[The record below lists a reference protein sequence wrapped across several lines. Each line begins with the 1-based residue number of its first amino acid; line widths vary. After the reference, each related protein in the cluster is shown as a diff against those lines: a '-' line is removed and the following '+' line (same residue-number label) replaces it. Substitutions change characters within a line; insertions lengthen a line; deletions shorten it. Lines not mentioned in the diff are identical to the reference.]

1 VGIKCPPLVSIVVSL
16 LDYTETSRIAS
27 QSDRVEAA
35 VMKRLSLC
43 SLIAVT
49 WFAAASE
56 AHHYFAPE
64 YEREEM
70 ITLDAVVTGVNF
82 RNPHVRLDLEVRVDD
97 GTTEVW
103 AANSV
108 SPRSV
113 SRRGW
118 LPETIAIGDTVTLY
132 GNLGSNASRRLWIQ
146 TITLADGTEI
156 FPVGRLPDIVDD

>member
-1 VGIKCPPLVSIVVSL
+1 
-16 LDYTETSRIAS
+16 
-27 QSDRVEAA
+27 
-35 VMKRLSLC
+35 MKRVFIY
-43 SLIAVT
+43 SLIAMPCI
-49 WFAAASE
+49 APRIE

-64 YEREEM
+64 YEREAM
-70 ITLDAVVTGVNF
+70 VTLEAVVTDVFFG
-82 RNPHVRLDLEVRVDD
+82 NPHVRLDLEVRAND
-97 GTTEVW
+97 GTMETW

-118 LPETIAIGDTVTLY
+118 QPETIVIGDTVTLY

-156 FPVGRLPDIVDD
+156 YPVGRPPDIVYN